1 MFLIDSLI
9 LGTGILLF
17 LGIASSKLSNRL
29 GVPVLVLFL
38 ILGMLAG
45 SEGIGG
51 IPFEDYRLAHA
62 VGTLAL
68 ALILFDGGLSTPIS
82 SVRAVWKPALLLATV
97 GVFITALVTGV
108 AASWILNLS
117 LMDGLLLGSIAGST
131 DAAAVFAV
139 LRSGG
144 VSLANRLKSTLEV
157 ESGANDPMAIFM
169 TIGCI
174 EVLSGRIELGPSLV
188 WLFISQMGIGLAIG
202 LGIGWVAVWVVNRI
216 NLGAAGLYP
225 VLVTAFGLLA
235 FGLAAAAGGSGFL
248 AVYVAGIFIGN
259 QRIVFQRG
267 ILLFHDASAW
277 LSQIVMFVV
286 LGLLSFP
293 SRLLEVS
300 WHGLAIAAVLILI
313 ARPIAVFALAWPFN
327 FDRRELMFISW
338 TGLKGA
344 VPITLATF
352 PLLFGTPNA
361 SLIFDAVF
369 FVVVISAL
377 IQGWSLPY
385 AARVLGLEV
394 PLENRPPVTLEISS
408 LRQVESDIV
417 DYTVGPLSRAAGR
430 EIQNLALPE
439 GVLIALIVR
448 REKII
453 PPHGRTII
461 EIGDHVMLV
470 LRPAVRP
477 LVEQIFGDR
486 SDLVG
491 ELPVLMEFPLRGTTR
506 VRELEETY
514 GIQMNAAPD
523 DTLDAAMRKTLAGK
537 PKPGDIACF
546 GPLRLRVRR
555 VDVDS
560 AVEQVGLTFLPDQ
573 DTVGHGPAPAPP
585 DDPMPSA
592 SEG

>member
-9 LGTGILLF
+9 LGTGILLL

-51 IPFEDYRLAHA
+51 IPFENYGLAHA

-68 ALILFDGGLSTPIS
+68 ALILFDGGLSTPFSAI
-82 SVRAVWKPALLLATV
+82 RAVWQPALLLATV
-97 GVFITALVTGV
+97 GVFVTAIVTGA
-108 AASWILNLS
+108 AASWVLNLS
-117 LMDGLLLGSIAGST
+117 LMEGLLLGSIAGST

-144 VSLANRLKSTLEV
+144 VSLPGRLKSTLEV

-174 EVLSGRIELGPSLV
+174 EVLAGRMQLGPGLIG
-188 WLFISQMGIGLAIG
+188 LFVSQMGLGLATG
-202 LGIGWVAVWVVNRI
+202 LAIGWVAVWVVNRI

-248 AVYVAGIFIGN
+248 AVYVAGIVIGN
-259 QRIVFQRG
+259 RRIVFQRG

-293 SRLLEVS
+293 SRLWDVS
-300 WHGLAIAAVLILI
+300 GHGLLIAAVLILV
-313 ARPIAVFALAWPFN
+313 ARPIAVFALSWPFN
-327 FDRRELMFISW
+327 FNWRELVFISW

-352 PLLFGTPNA
+352 PLMFGTPNA
-361 SLIFDAVF
+361 SLVFDAVF
-369 FVVVISAL
+369 FVVVVSAL

-385 AARVLGLEV
+385 AARLLGLEV

-408 LRQVESDIV
+408 LRQVEGDIV

-430 EIQNLALPE
+430 QIRDLALPE
-439 GVLIALIVR
+439 DVLIALIVR
-448 REKII
+448 HEQVI
-453 PPHGRTII
+453 PPHGRTTI
-461 EIGDHVMLV
+461 EVGDHVMAV

-477 LVEQIFGDR
+477 LVEQVFGDR
-486 SDLVG
+486 SDSVD
-491 ELPVLMEFPLRGTTR
+491 ELPIDMEFPLRGTTR
-506 VRELEETY
+506 IRELEETY
-514 GIQMNAAPD
+514 GIQMNAGPD
-523 DTLDAAMRKTLAGK
+523 DTLDVAMRKKLAGK
-537 PKPGDIACF
+537 ANPGDATCF
-546 GPLRLRVRR
+546 GPLRLRVRH
-555 VDVDS
+555 VAEDGS
-560 AVEQVGLTFLPDQ
+560 IEQVGLTFIPSQ
-573 DTVGHGPAPAPP
+573 NAARHAPTMAPP
-585 DDPMPSA
+585 DNPGPAAA
-592 SEG
+592 SG

>member
-9 LGTGILLF
+9 LGTGILLL

-51 IPFEDYRLAHA
+51 IPFENYTLAHA

-68 ALILFDGGLSTPIS
+68 ALILFDGGLSTPFSAI
-82 SVRAVWKPALLLATV
+82 REVWKPASLLATV
-97 GVFITALVTGV
+97 GVFITAVVTGL
-108 AASWILNLS
+108 AASWILDLS
-117 LMDGLLLGSIAGST
+117 LLEGLLLGSIAGST

-144 VSLANRLKSTLEV
+144 VSLTSRLKSTLEL

-174 EVLSGRIELGPSLV
+174 EVLSGRMQLGPGLI
-188 WLFISQMGIGLAIG
+188 WLFLSQMGLGLVIGLAV
-202 LGIGWVAVWVVNRI
+202 GWVAVWVVNRI
-216 NLGAAGLYP
+216 NLGTAGLYP
-225 VLVTAFGLLA
+225 VLVTALGLSA
-235 FGLAAAAGGSGFL
+235 FGLAAAMGGSGFL

-259 QRIVFQRG
+259 RRIVFQRG

-293 SRLLEVS
+293 SRLWEVS
-300 WHGLAIAAVLILI
+300 GRGLLIAAVLILV
-313 ARPIAVFALAWPFN
+313 ARPVAVFLLAWPFGFN
-327 FDRRELMFISW
+327 WRELAFISW

-352 PLLFGTPNA
+352 PLMFETPNA
-361 SLIFDAVF
+361 NLIFDAVF

-385 AARVLGLEV
+385 AARLLGLEV
-394 PLENRPPVTLEISS
+394 PLQVLPPVTLEITS

-417 DYTVGPLSRAAGR
+417 DYAVGPLSRAAGR
-430 EIQNLALPE
+430 NVRDLALPE

-448 REKII
+448 QEQVI
-453 PPHGRTII
+453 PPHGRTTI
-461 EIGDHVMLV
+461 EVGDHVMVV
-470 LRPAVRP
+470 LRPSVRP
-477 LVEQIFGDR
+477 LVEQLFGES
-486 SDLVG
+486 SDSIA
-491 ELPVLMEFPLRGTTR
+491 ELPVDMEFPLRGSTR
-506 VRELEETY
+506 IRELEETY
-514 GIQMNAAPD
+514 GIQLGTA
-523 DTLDAAMRKTLAGK
+523 DTTVDAAIRQQLGRKARL
-537 PKPGDIACF
+537 GDSTNL
-546 GPLRLRVRR
+546 GPLRLSVRR
-555 VDVDS
+555 LAADGS
-560 AVEQVGLTFLPDQ
+560 IEQVGFTILPDR
-573 DTVGHGPAPAPP
+573 AL
-585 DDPMPSA
+585 PS
-592 SEG
+592 SN